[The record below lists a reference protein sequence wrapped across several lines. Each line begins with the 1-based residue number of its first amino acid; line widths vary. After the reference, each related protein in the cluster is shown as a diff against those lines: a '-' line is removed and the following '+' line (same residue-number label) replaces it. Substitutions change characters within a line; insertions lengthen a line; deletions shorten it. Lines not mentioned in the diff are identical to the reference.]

1 MDKEQDQKIMIYDL
15 GGGTFDVS
23 ILDIGDGVFEVLS
36 TNGNTH
42 LGGDDF
48 DQKIIDYLVA
58 EFKKDQ
64 GIDLSTD
71 KAAMQRLKEAREL
84 IESGNLT
91 EEERMIL
98 EETGEVIEET
108 AEDELKDIRN
118 GALFDLEK
126 EKNFNDLLEAY
137 ENGKKENSD
146 FLTKDNA

>member
-1 MDKEQDQKIMIYDL
+1 MRDNKKQHTNKHTFPEDIAEMIKPRP
-15 GGGTFDVS
+15 GMGPVFDS
-23 ILDIGDGVFEVLS
+23 DSKPL
-36 TNGNTH
+36 
-42 LGGDDF
+42 
-48 DQKIIDYLVA
+48 
-58 EFKKDQ
+58 
-64 GIDLSTD
+64 
-71 KAAMQRLKEAREL
+71 MQRLKEAREL

-118 GALFDLEK
+118 GTLFDLEK

-137 ENGKKENSD
+137 ENEKKENSD